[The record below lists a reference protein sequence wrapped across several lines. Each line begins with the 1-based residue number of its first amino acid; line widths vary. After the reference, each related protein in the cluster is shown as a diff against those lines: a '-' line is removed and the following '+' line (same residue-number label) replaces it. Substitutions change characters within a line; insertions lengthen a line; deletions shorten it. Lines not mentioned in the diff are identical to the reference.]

1 MELEKRLVYAV
12 LQYLQQLRGNALVSN
27 VSDLD
32 KAVAS
37 LSAATG
43 VATTRDPQLQ
53 LVANNGSELSLRGL
67 FEVAMMSAAPPAAP
81 KQTEE
86 ERELA
91 LVPKELRG
99 DGESVLFERTIP
111 DNFWGRQV

>member
-1 MELEKRLVYAV
+1 MELDKRLVYAV

-27 VSDLD
+27 VSELD
-32 KAVAS
+32 AAVAS

-43 VATTRDPQLQ
+43 VATARDPHLQ

-67 FEVAMMSAAPPAAP
+67 FEVATLSAAPPAAAAAAVT
-81 KQTEE
+81 KQSDE
-86 ERELA
+86 EREVA

-99 DGESVLFERTIP
+99 DTSV
-111 DNFWGRQV
+111 VACKCKC

>member
-1 MELEKRLVYAV
+1 MELDKRLVYAV

-32 KAVAS
+32 AAVAS

-67 FEVAMMSAAPPAAP
+67 FEVATLSAAPPAVAAAAA
-81 KQTEE
+81 KQSDE
-86 ERELA
+86 EREVA

-99 DGESVLFERTIP
+99 DKAS
-111 DNFWGRQV
+111 